1 MGLEYMVICDQL
13 EEGRTGYG
21 LMVWMANSCGCSGIC
36 AAGRSRYWIWPGGAI
51 WDGCVRNISGKL
63 WRIFWRHGENRQVPE
78 SEKACSDAVSG
89 DWKKNIQFLIKNLK
103 KGVDREGIS

>member
-21 LMVWMANSCGCSGIC
+21 LMVWDGKQLRVFRDLCGR
-36 AAGRSRYWIWPGGAI
+36 AEPVLDLAGGAI

-63 WRIFWRHGENRQVPE
+63 WRIFWRHGENRQAPE

-89 DWKKNIQFLIKNLK
+89 GWKKNIQFL
-103 KGVDREGIS
+103 